1 MSRYEDR
8 GSWYSDDLVNVVID
22 IYSII
27 HGMEMNGKSSP
38 WMVRLVILSISFTLL
53 MWITNW
59 IFKKKS
65 LPVTLLLTLSI
76 MKGHC
81 SAFVI
86 LGQRLKF

>member
-38 WMVRLVILSISFTLL
+38 
-53 MWITNW
+53 
-59 IFKKKS
+59 
-65 LPVTLLLTLSI
+65 
-76 MKGHC
+76 
-81 SAFVI
+81 
-86 LGQRLKF
+86 